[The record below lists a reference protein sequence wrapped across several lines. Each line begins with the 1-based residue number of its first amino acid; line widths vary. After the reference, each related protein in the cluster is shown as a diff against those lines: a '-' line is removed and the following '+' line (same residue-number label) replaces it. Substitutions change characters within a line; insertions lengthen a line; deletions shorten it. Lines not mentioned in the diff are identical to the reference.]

1 MKCRHCNSINTR
13 VTATEH
19 HGNESWRYCRC
30 LDCEAHYKTIETY
43 AILKRGSIPGV
54 RQHVNCRRRGVDIG
68 TSVLTEENVRE
79 IRRRATENQT
89 YVSNCYKIWHTSKY
103 RLPDRETQAVGTR
116 RLNSMVCIEKKRWV
130 GKRSK
135 LSKTTTQPPCHSQKS
150 FSCPAKVL
158 QALHFQRIHQT

>member
-54 RQHVNCRRRGVDIG
+54 RQHVNCRKRGVDIG

-89 YVSNCYKIWHTSKY
+89 YVSIATKF
-103 RLPDRETQAVGTR
+103 G
-116 RLNSMVCIEKKRWV
+116 
-130 GKRSK
+130 
-135 LSKTTTQPPCHSQKS
+135 
-150 FSCPAKVL
+150 
-158 QALHFQRIHQT
+158 IHQNTVYRIVKRKLWAHVD